1 MAVETQGL
9 SDKAMAVFAFAAYH
23 QLESGQKISSVVQ
36 RDGAGHKAD
45 DEAVAELQARGLVEA
60 DGQSIQ
66 FTADGESALDRVI
79 QGLRNNL
86 NGG

>member
-1 MAVETQGL
+1 MAAGTQGL

-23 QLESGQKISSVVQ
+23 QLESGQKVSSIVQ

-45 DEAVAELQARGLVEA
+45 DEAIAELQARGLVQS

-79 QGLRNNL
+79 QGLQRTL

>member
-1 MAVETQGL
+1 MAAAAQGL
-9 SDKAMAVFAFAAYH
+9 SDKAVAVFAFAAYH
-23 QLESGQKISSVVQ
+23 QLESGQKVSSVVQ

-45 DEAVAELQARGLVEA
+45 EQAIAELQARGLVKA

-66 FTADGESALDRVI
+66 FTPQGETALDTVI
-79 QGLRNNL
+79 QGLQRTL